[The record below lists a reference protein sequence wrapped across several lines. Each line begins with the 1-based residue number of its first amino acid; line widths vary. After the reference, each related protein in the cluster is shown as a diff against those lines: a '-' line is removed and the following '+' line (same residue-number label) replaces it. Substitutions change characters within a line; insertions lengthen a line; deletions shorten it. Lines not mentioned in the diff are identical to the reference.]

1 MVPAALPG
9 SPPGPRDPAR
19 EMTRRDGLG
28 AHRPHCPSLR
38 HARGEAATARLGH
51 RASPQPALLVTSGN
65 RGHSSPG
72 KRRGHRKVTS
82 RGDKETS
89 HNQPAQCYVR
99 KRSTETS
106 PLWLPP
112 VSRPLLKCPLQAAPG
127 LLARAWP
134 LGRGSPHRARV
145 DVPRGSRRWSPS
157 ARLCPKATR
166 PGCSVLSVSSPAPAA
181 VSLHPGT
188 TQGIPRFSRK
198 AHLFL
203 SL

>member
-1 MVPAALPG
+1 
-9 SPPGPRDPAR
+9 
-19 EMTRRDGLG
+19 MTRRDGLG

-38 HARGEAATARLGH
+38 HARGEAATAGLGH

-65 RGHSSPG
+65 GGHSSPG
-72 KRRGHRKVTS
+72 KHRGHRKVTS

-134 LGRGSPHRARV
+134 LGQGSPHRARV
-145 DVPRGSRRWSPS
+145 DVPGGSRCWSPS

-188 TQGIPRFSRK
+188 TQGMPRFSRK